1 MDKDNH
7 LIFEAYVNESMP
19 YPLFAKLAKH
29 VTPKC
34 SKEKETSEPTIH
46 DLSKEDPREPH
57 LDREEEE
64 RRLDPKCWKGYH
76 KQGTKMKGGVRV
88 NNCVKNEQ
96 EEGYSLPS
104 LYQFHKMLQSF
115 DSTYEYSD
123 DPSAYRRGQQQHN
136 AIRKA
141 IEKGGKSY
149 EDLYKE
155 YRKNIGNKEF
165 KGPEKT
171 RDEIDQDA
179 DLLRAMAA
187 RMKEVSQHLIHD
199 IDANSI
205 THPQQL
211 WDLYYPAYYI
221 LSQII
226 AAGV

>member
-136 AIRKA
+136 AILKA
-141 IEKGGKSY
+141 IEKGGKPY
-149 EDLYKE
+149 QDLYDKMGKE
-155 YRKNIGNKEF
+155 DYSAHKNLKRKF
-165 KGPEKT
+165 MKT
-171 RDEIDQDA
+171 Q
-179 DLLRAMAA
+179 
-187 RMKEVSQHLIHD
+187 
-199 IDANSI
+199 N
-205 THPQQL
+205 
-211 WDLYYPAYYI
+211 Y
-221 LSQII
+221 
-226 AAGV
+226 